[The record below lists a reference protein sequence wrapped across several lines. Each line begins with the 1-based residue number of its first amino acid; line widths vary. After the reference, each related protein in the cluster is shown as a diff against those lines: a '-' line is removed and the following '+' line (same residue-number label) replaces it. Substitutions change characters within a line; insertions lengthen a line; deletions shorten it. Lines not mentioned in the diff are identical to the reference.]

1 MKLFNLF
8 ADRILRKNDTELSDG
23 NECVLLENIDKIVED
38 ISSDDNLL
46 VSYSTGAEVIRIY
59 HTVDISA
66 IEIILGTS
74 IYKNLVAVLC
84 RSTEQFKT
92 SNTLP
97 IDIGTTKLA
106 LKQLQFFKNEL
117 RERLMKEYSCKS
129 LSYEIVLK
137 VQFIGEFVLVDDGY
151 TIMETS

>member
-8 ADRILRKNDTELSDG
+8 ADRILRKNDTALSDG
-23 NECVLLENIDKIVED
+23 NECVLLENVDKIVED
-38 ISSDDNLL
+38 INSDDNLL
-46 VSYSTGAEVIRIY
+46 VSYGTGAKVVRIY
-59 HTVDISA
+59 HTVNISA
-66 IEIILGTS
+66 IEVILGTS

-97 IDIGTTKLA
+97 IDIDTTKLA

-117 RERLMKEYSCKS
+117 RERLMKEHSCKS
-129 LSYEIVLK
+129 LSYEIVIK
-137 VQFIGEFVLVDDGY
+137 VQFVGEFVLVDDGY

>member
-23 NECVLLENIDKIVED
+23 NECVLLENVDKIVED
-38 ISSDDNLL
+38 INSDDNLL
-46 VSYSTGAEVIRIY
+46 VSYGTGAKVVRIY
-59 HTVDISA
+59 HTVNISA
-66 IEIILGTS
+66 IEVILGTS

-97 IDIGTTKLA
+97 IDIDTTKLA

-117 RERLMKEYSCKS
+117 RERLMKEHSCKS
-129 LSYEIVLK
+129 LSYEIVIK
-137 VQFIGEFVLVDDGY
+137 VQFVGEFVLVDDGY

>member
-38 ISSDDNLL
+38 INSDDNLL
-46 VSYSTGAEVIRIY
+46 VSYSTGAKVVRIY
-59 HTVDISA
+59 HTVNISA

-97 IDIGTTKLA
+97 IDIDTTKLA

-117 RERLMKEYSCKS
+117 RERLMKEYSCTS

-137 VQFIGEFVLVDDGY
+137 VQFVGEFALVDDGY